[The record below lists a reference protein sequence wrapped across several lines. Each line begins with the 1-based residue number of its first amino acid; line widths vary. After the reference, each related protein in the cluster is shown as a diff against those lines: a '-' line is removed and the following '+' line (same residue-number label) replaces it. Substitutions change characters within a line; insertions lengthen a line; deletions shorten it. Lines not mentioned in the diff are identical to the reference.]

1 MSKLCLNSLWGK
13 FGQSNDLDHREYFR
27 DADYNKFVRKCADP
41 RNKIKAWDII
51 GDVVELR
58 YGDTSEAQLDNPL
71 VSEITAAFTTASARI
86 RLYRCMSWFDESQ
99 LLYCDTD
106 SIIYL
111 YDRTNPLHKT
121 PSKDAIDL
129 PPTVS
134 FGKGLG
140 QWSNEMAEGE
150 HGVEIVA
157 SGAKSY
163 SYVCNTGRVVL
174 KMKGITHDEAN
185 SKKIDFTRMRDMV
198 LNFGIEGKDIL
209 KDTLNSEPRF
219 SFSTD
224 AAKQVITKFLSRSIR
239 LTINEK
245 RSLNGFDT
253 LPFGYVGPLGIANKE
268 PPSKRKA
275 AKKKQEQASSS
286 SSVV

>member
-1 MSKLCLNSLWGK
+1 
-13 FGQSNDLDHREYFR
+13 
-27 DADYNKFVRKCADP
+27 
-41 RNKIKAWDII
+41 
-51 GDVVELR
+51 
-58 YGDTSEAQLDNPL
+58 
-71 VSEITAAFTTASARI
+71 
-86 RLYRCMSWFDESQ
+86 
-99 LLYCDTD
+99 
-106 SIIYL
+106 
-111 YDRTNPLHKT
+111 
-121 PSKDAIDL
+121 
-129 PPTVS
+129 
-134 FGKGLG
+134 
-140 QWSNEMAEGE
+140 
-150 HGVEIVA
+150 
-157 SGAKSY
+157 
-163 SYVCNTGRVVL
+163 
-174 KMKGITHDEAN
+174 MKGITHDEAN
-185 SKKIDFTRMRDMV
+185 SKNIDFTRMRDMV